1 MGLLGYGSLTLT
13 DLTDALPASLNL
25 SSSLNSN
32 IQVKEGNISTPDFR
46 KEGVIIT
53 PSLFLGGDE
62 VPSSKYVG
70 TIVYTVNG

>member
-32 IQVKEGNISTPDFR
+32 VQVKEGTIYAPDFT
-46 KEGVIIT
+46 KGE
-53 PSLFLGGDE
+53 
-62 VPSSKYVG
+62 
-70 TIVYTVNG
+70 